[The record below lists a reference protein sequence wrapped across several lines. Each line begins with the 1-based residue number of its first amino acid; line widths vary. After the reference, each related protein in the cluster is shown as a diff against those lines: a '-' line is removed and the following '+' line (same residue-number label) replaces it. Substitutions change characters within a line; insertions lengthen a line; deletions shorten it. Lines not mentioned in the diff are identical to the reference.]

1 MSESNVPRR
10 EDEDTETMQQRFPQ
24 QDVRLV
30 VGALLLGFI
39 LAFVALIMG
48 KKWCPHC

>member
-10 EDEDTETMQQRFPQ
+10 EDTDTTQQRFPQ

-30 VGALLLGFI
+30 AGALLLVGALLLGLI
-39 LAFVALIMG
+39 LG
-48 KKWCPHC
+48 RKWCPPC

>member
-10 EDEDTETMQQRFPQ
+10 EDTDTTQQRFPQ

-30 VGALLLGFI
+30 VGALLLGFA
-39 LAFVALIMG
+39 LALCAVG
-48 KKWCPHC
+48 VGRKWCHPC